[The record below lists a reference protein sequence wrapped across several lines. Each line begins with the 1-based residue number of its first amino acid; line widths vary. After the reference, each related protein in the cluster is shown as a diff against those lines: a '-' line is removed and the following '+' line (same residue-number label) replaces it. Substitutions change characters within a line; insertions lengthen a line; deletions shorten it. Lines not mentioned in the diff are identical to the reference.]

1 VARKE
6 NYDHYLDSIN
16 SYWGTHMKTVAIQLV
31 LLLVVVQA
39 AQAQGRELAEPRRFG
54 SEHGSTLPAPALH
67 ASLGDAAGSNA
78 AGHRFQP
85 SASAFWLH
93 VGAGWMTRE
102 SLSGASPAGIVGASW
117 QPGASIY
124 SVRWTITEELAFFG
138 GEAYALNEFGVLYGR
153 GTRPGLL
160 HASASAGIAWV
171 TGERQAD
178 TGRPEDVSTVGL
190 PLELQLAL
198 RVLPFLGVALSGVA
212 NWNPEESFAG
222 AVLSVQAGRLR

>member
-1 VARKE
+1 
-6 NYDHYLDSIN
+6 LDSIN
-16 SYWGTHMKTVAIQLV
+16 PQWETHMKTVAIQLV

-39 AQAQGRELAEPRRFG
+39 AEAQGRAVAEPGGFG

-67 ASLGDAAGSNA
+67 ASPGDVAGSFAAGLM
-78 AGHRFQP
+78 FQP

-93 VGAGWMTRE
+93 VGVGWATRE

-124 SVRWTITEELAFFG
+124 SVRWTMTEDLAFFG
-138 GEAYALNEFGVLYGR
+138 GEEYALNEFAVLYGR
-153 GTRPGLL
+153 GTRPGFL

-190 PLELQLAL
+190 PVELQLAL
-198 RVLPFLGVALSGVA
+198 RVLPYLGVALSGVA
-212 NWNPEESFAG
+212 NYNREESFAG
-222 AVLSVQAGRLR
+222 AVLSVQVGRLR